1 MGPVQPCC
9 PSLIGESGI
18 SPDSGHLVLDPSSL
32 GFETNTVRNGRERT
46 DGLLPH
52 LDSVS
57 STSLLLGA
65 TRCHHH
71 PSSQLWE
78 ISSPP
83 APGMCNTPHAR
94 LNGRASTLLGR
105 SVSLRKISPSLPSLV
120 SSTLRRFLPISRR
133 RGAHLRD
140 HGLCLTKGR
149 RMPTHNGSNIAEGQ
163 YAHPGEMTKEKSQAL

>member
-9 PSLIGESGI
+9 PNLIGESGI
-18 SPDSGHLVLDPSSL
+18 LPDRGHLVLDPSPL
-32 GFETNTVRNGRERT
+32 GSETNTICIGRERT
-46 DGLLPH
+46 DALLPH

-57 STSLLLGA
+57 STSPLLGA
-65 TRCHHH
+65 TRCRHH

-78 ISSPP
+78 ISSRP

-163 YAHPGEMTKEKSQAL
+163 YAHPGEMTKEKSQTL

>member
-18 SPDSGHLVLDPSSL
+18 SPDRGHLALDPSPL
-32 GFETNTVRNGRERT
+32 GFETNTVRTGRERT
-46 DGLLPH
+46 DALLPH

-71 PSSQLWE
+71 PSSPLWE
-78 ISSPP
+78 ISSHPD
-83 APGMCNTPHAR
+83 PGMCSTPHAR

-105 SVSLRKISPSLPSLV
+105 SVSLRKISPSLPSPV
-120 SSTLRRFLPISRR
+120 SNTLRRFLPISRR
-133 RGAHLRD
+133 KGARLRD

-149 RMPTHNGSNIAEGQ
+149 RMPTHKGSNIAEGQ
-163 YAHPGEMTKEKSQAL
+163 YAHPGETTNEKSQAL